1 MSENKIILTE
11 DMLEL
16 LDDSEKNS
24 EFIAI
29 QSKTFLKDTWDRFKK
44 NKLAW
49 FDFLSGYGIG
59 SYLCSNDFTIWI

>member
-1 MSENKIILTE
+1 MSENKIVLTD

-29 QSKTFLKDTWDRFKK
+29 QSKTFLRDTWDRFKR
-44 NKLAW
+44 NREVI
-49 FDFLSGYGIG
+49 Y
-59 SYLCSNDFTIWI
+59 